1 MRCTC
6 YVSEINQAIKYQASG
21 LLTVDELDIRIK
33 EIKLERKHEKDI
45 ANLQRRYNKQ
55 WQKLQEKHE
64 LELIEL
70 KRE

>member
-21 LLTVDELDIRIK
+21 LLTVDELDVRIK
-33 EIKLERKHEKDI
+33 EIKLERKHEKDK
-45 ANLQRRYNKQ
+45 ANLQRRYYKQ